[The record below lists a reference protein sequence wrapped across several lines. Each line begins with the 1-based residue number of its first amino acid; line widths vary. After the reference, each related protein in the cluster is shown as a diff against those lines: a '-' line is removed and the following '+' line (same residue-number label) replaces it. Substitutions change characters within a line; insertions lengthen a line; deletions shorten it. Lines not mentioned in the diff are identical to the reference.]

1 MSIFK
6 ESFNPNVQ
14 NSLETR
20 QNLMGKSNR
29 TPQELTFLNSNTNW
43 VSLKSSV
50 DVNGD
55 KGSLAKSNVLIGGTL
70 NNGVLRYGVD
80 NAGNGAYSTKTSSGT
95 SHVLG
100 IRPMPGITSIE
111 VRNKGAY
118 GSTRIAT
125 INFQCWD
132 VEQLNIL
139 EALYMRPGYTVL
151 LEFGRNNYLDTK
163 GNLRQVAPTDDFFTK
178 ENVVLIDY
186 LNQLYKRSTSS
197 GGNYDALFGYIINYG
212 WSARN
217 DGGYDCKTEIVTT
230 GEILES
236 LKVNYTVGG
245 LVNFERLKINPT
257 STSAPLVTTTD
268 TNLPKFTGL
277 LHDSVNNA
285 YGNKLTYEYLITYSR
300 INEEYSQNALS
311 GLIYEFFR
319 LCSELEKKKAVN
331 LLTPG
336 NNNQNLFTTL
346 GVLNTKDS
354 LLAASSFTGSL
365 NYAAV
370 KYNST
375 NQEDPD
381 YKTIKS
387 SDEYGDIYITLNSF
401 VDLINKYLIIVN
413 PTKSNSPL
421 TRLSVHDRGYL
432 GKDSKEQIEREKTP
446 LYCLFHPLMTSI
458 NPDACLIN
466 NNQWVN
472 LLSEV
477 DLGTQW
483 VGDDNDEIA
492 ADIGFVPN
500 PKIVPIVKNTI
511 TTLLKDGGN
520 FESSIPSGLK
530 TEIEIINNLN
540 AAAKTLGL
548 TPEAF
553 AKSFNEHYIYLR
565 SGLLQSTN
573 TYTFKNW
580 NTPPDTLSK
589 LGSSISKTFD
599 VFWLNYLQ
607 KPVFDGRF
615 GTGDAVYTKAIFS
628 YNKAQLSKLEKKYDD
643 EQKLYDDLQKTNQT
657 QRNINLSSSKAS
669 EWWRENIFNKL
680 TQTFIEDT
688 GKKIFGK
695 IGNIYLNT
703 KFLYKMAKDPSLQQQ
718 DASGKQNLLILN
730 YIKAVMQEVQTSLGN
745 INNFEIII
753 DDRDGVGRIVDL
765 NYINLDKEQLFKF
778 EIGSNNSIIKDI
790 KIESEISNNM
800 TSMIAIAAQSSAGA
814 FGLDNSTLVS
824 YNAGISDRVIP
835 KKDSP
840 IYSQNGVIIS
850 QGLQIDGFISSLSV
864 IAKFFQAFGGTSP
877 DVPGTFEAQNANAN
891 KTALREIINFFT
903 STQNSPNTNKAF
915 LPSKISL
922 TIDGLA
928 GIVIGNLF
936 DVDKTFIPKFY
947 KGNPQGRDLGYI
959 TVNVAHSISDNIW
972 NTTVQGYPFIIDK
985 ESDLYK
991 IDQYQNRLNLIITY
1005 DAVTN
1010 TRTTKVN
1017 SGPTFGSIQKAADN
1031 AEKSN
1036 PGFKEKVR
1044 SVAKAIG
1051 ANENDLM
1058 KIMFIESSRT
1068 LNPAKGNS
1076 IGCVGLIQFCPDEG
1090 QKVVKTIGSKKYLI
1104 SDLQKMN
1111 RIKQMDVVQEYFN
1124 ALGYNGSKTL
1134 SISTMYLSTFYPVA
1148 VGKPGTFIIGS
1159 EKKYKNGTPNLE
1171 YKFTVAIQNP
1181 GIAADSTREIQG
1193 KKVIDVD
1200 AVTRFI
1206 TK

>member
-14 NSLETR
+14 NSLENR
-20 QNLMGKSNR
+20 QNLMGKANR
-29 TPQELTFLNSNTNW
+29 TPQELVFLNSNTNW

-50 DVNGD
+50 DVGGD
-55 KGSLAKSNVLIGGTL
+55 KGTLAEENVLIGGTL
-70 NNGVLRYGVD
+70 NNGNLRYGVD
-80 NAGNGAYSTKTSSGT
+80 ATGDGAYSLKTSSGAK
-95 SHVLG
+95 HVLG
-100 IRPMPGITSIE
+100 IRPMPGITSVE
-111 VRNKGAY
+111 VHNKGAY

-125 INFQCWD
+125 VNFQCWD

-151 LEFGRNNYLDTK
+151 LEFGRNNYLDDK
-163 GNLRQVAPTDDFFTK
+163 GNLKQVTPTNDFFTK
-178 ENVVLIDY
+178 KNIVLVDY
-186 LNQLYKRSTSS
+186 LNELYKRSTSS

-245 LVNFERLKINPT
+245 LVNFEKLKINT
-257 STSAPLVTTTD
+257 SPEPAPLVKTTD

-277 LHDSVNNA
+277 LHDTVNNA

-300 INEEYSQNALS
+300 INEEYSQNILS

-319 LCSELEKKKAVN
+319 LCSELEKKKASN

-336 NNNQNLFTTL
+336 NNSQNSFTTL

-354 LLAASSFTGSL
+354 LLAVSSFTGSL

-381 YKTIKS
+381 YKVIKS

-401 VDLINKYLIIVN
+401 IDLINKYLIITN
-413 PTKSNSPL
+413 PSKSNSPL

-432 GKDSKEQIEREKTP
+432 GKDDKEVAKREKTP
-446 LYCLFHPLMTSI
+446 LYCLFHPLMTSV

-466 NNQWVN
+466 NNQWIN

-477 DLGTQW
+477 DLGTKW
-483 VGDDNDEIA
+483 VGDDKDEIA
-492 ADIGFVPN
+492 ADIGFVPD

-511 TTLLKDGGN
+511 TTLLEDGGN
-520 FESSIPSGLK
+520 YESSIPSGLK
-530 TEIEIINNLN
+530 TEVKIINSLN
-540 AAAKTLGL
+540 KAAKSLGI

-565 SGLLQSTN
+565 SGKLNN

-580 NTPPDTLSK
+580 PGPPDTLSK

-607 KPVFDGRF
+607 KPVFDSRF
-615 GTGDAVYTKAIFS
+615 STGDAIYTKAIFS
-628 YNKAQLSKLEKKYDD
+628 YDKTQLSKLEEKYDN

-688 GKKIFGK
+688 GKKMFGK

-745 INNFEIII
+745 VNNFEIII

-840 IYSQNGVIIS
+840 IYSQNGTIIN
-850 QGLQIDGFISSLSV
+850 QGLQIDGFVSSLSV

-877 DVPGTFEAQNANAN
+877 EVPGTFEAQNANAN
-891 KTALREIINFFT
+891 KAALREIINFFT

-915 LPSKISL
+915 LPTKISL

-959 TVNVAHSISDNIW
+959 TVNVAHSISNNVW

-985 ESDLYK
+985 EDDLYK

-1010 TRTTKVN
+1010 TRTTSVN
-1017 SGPTFGSIQKAADN
+1017 SGPTFVSVQKAADN

-1036 PGFKEKVR
+1036 PGFREKVR

-1058 KIMFIESSRT
+1058 KIMFVESAGT
-1068 LNPAKGNS
+1068 LNPGVRNG
-1076 IGCVGLIQFCPDEG
+1076 IGCVGLIQFCPDSSG
-1090 QKVVKTIGSKKYLI
+1090 GSTKTIGGKKYLL
-1104 SDLQKMN
+1104 SDLQKMD
-1111 RIKQMDVVQEYFN
+1111 RIRQMDVVQEYFN
-1124 ALGYNGSKTL
+1124 ALGYRGNKPL
-1134 SISTMYLSTFYPVA
+1134 SLTTMYLSTFYPVA
-1148 VGKPGTFIIGS
+1148 VGKPGNFIIGS
-1159 EKKYKNGTPNLE
+1159 EAKNPN
-1171 YKFTVAIQNP
+1171 YQFTVAIQNP
-1181 GIAADSTREIQG
+1181 GIAADSTRYIYG
-1193 KKVIDVD
+1193 RKVIDVD